1 MTSRRL
7 LLAGLTLFVLLLV
20 GWIFANTTWE
30 PTEVPAPRR
39 GEARTNPFYTAQRFA
54 ETLGARTDWRHTLGD
69 TPADAVIVASS
80 FHWDLI
86 PSRQRVLERWV
97 ENGGR
102 LVVDNRFIAT
112 RAFLDWAGIQRN
124 FPDLD
129 DPDLVSAKD
138 RSAPCLRDLGGAR

>member
-30 PTEVPAPRR
+30 PTEVPTPRR

-112 RAFLDWAGIQRN
+112 RAFLDERIK
-124 FPDLD
+124 L
-129 DPDLVSAKD
+129 
-138 RSAPCLRDLGGAR
+138 RS